1 MKINS
6 LFFSFVLDET
16 MNYSSIVRIIVLS
29 RYLKKRINLISLF
42 IIKNLFFLILLD
54 LPSFMALSKPI
65 LTMDSILY
73 ILLFQLPINCISLLC
88 ITEKMDYMKII
99 ITSKRMK
106 AKLKDSRNCFIK
118 LLPYMYKFIVYGIT
132 ILILN
137 IIYFSLLIELNNLF
151 KSKTVNLNQTLLI
164 KYFNSSTFNNLS
176 FYNKNLKAFS
186 DDVMSNITIS
196 RSSNNTIS
204 IIEFFDVN
212 FTYIDTLFN
221 YFIVCYLFTFVVI
234 SSNKR
239 DTLFSC
245 YTIYN
250 YKFYLLSSIPFLIK
264 TFLFIANYLSI
275 SNSFRI
281 SITYHFLIIIIVWMC
296 SIVIIDHFYK
306 LYNKRQFFNKQKNI
320 KLLLETR
327 LGTFSPK

>member
-29 RYLKKRINLISLF
+29 RFLKKRINLISLY
-42 IIKNLFFLILLD
+42 IIKNIFFLIILD
-54 LPSFMALSKPI
+54 LPSFMVLSKPI
-65 LTMDSILY
+65 LTMDSILF
-73 ILLFQLPINCISLLC
+73 ILLFQLPINCISLLT
-88 ITEKMDYMKII
+88 ITEKMDYMKVI

-118 LLPYMYKFIVYGIT
+118 LLPYFYKFIIYGVSV
-132 ILILN
+132 LLLN
-137 IIYFSLLIELNNLF
+137 LIYFSLLIELNNLL
-151 KSKTVNLNQTLLI
+151 KTNLVNANQTLLDH
-164 KYFNSSTFNNLS
+164 YFNSTTFNNLS
-176 FYNKNLKAFS
+176 YYQKNLKAFS
-186 DDVMSNITIS
+186 DDIKFNITIAS
-196 RSSNNTIS
+196 ALNKTITV
-204 IIEFFDVN
+204 IEFFEVN
-212 FTYIDTLFN
+212 FTYIDLLFN
-221 YFIVCYLFTFVVI
+221 YFIVCFLFAFVVI

-239 DTLFSC
+239 DTFFSC
-245 YTIYN
+245 YTLYN
-250 YKFYLLSSIPFLIK
+250 YKFYLLSSIPFLVK

-275 SNSFRI
+275 YDSFKI
-281 SITYHFLIIIIVWMC
+281 KLTYQFIILTIVWIF
-296 SIVIIDHFYK
+296 SIVLIDHFFK